1 MQQGDHDTC
10 PGGAYRVAKTDTAS
24 VDIYN
29 ISVQIQQLFTSQ
41 VLSGKSL
48 V

>member
-29 ISVQIQQLFTSQ
+29 ISVRSSSFSQ
-41 VLSGKSL
+41 ARY
-48 V
+48 